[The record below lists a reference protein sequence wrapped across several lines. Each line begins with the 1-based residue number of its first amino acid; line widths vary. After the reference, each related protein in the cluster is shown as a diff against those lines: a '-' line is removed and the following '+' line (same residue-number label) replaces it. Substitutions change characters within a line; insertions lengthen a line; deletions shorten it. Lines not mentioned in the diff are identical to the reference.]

1 LNRGPLSAFLE
12 DRNSLR
18 NIVIGTIIASLGIN
32 LIDDIILRFFLFQPH
47 IVAIIGVGLS
57 FASIW
62 YFIRVMTAKRTQ
74 IRNYSGFFI
83 VDYAE
88 KKASL

>member
-1 LNRGPLSAFLE
+1 VS
-12 DRNSLR
+12 DS
-18 NIVIGTIIASLGIN
+18 
-32 LIDDIILRFFLFQPH
+32 ILRVFIFQPY
-47 IVAIIGVGLS
+47 IGAIIGVAMSL
-57 FASIW
+57 ASIW

-88 KKASL
+88 KKMIPVSRYSLKTFFDI